1 MSSPEKNPSR
11 LIKRV
16 AFLLLGVLVA
26 ARGTAAVKEGDAFPR
41 LDPAELRV
49 LAGGTFPETAGKV
62 VLVDFWASWCGPCVL
77 SMPEL
82 DAMRRRLIDDGFGE
96 RFEILGVNLDQDIDK
111 AQAFLKVHPVAYPVI
126 HDVAGIASQLYAPR
140 KLPSA
145 YLVGLDGRV
154 AFIYYGY
161 GSGYGSE
168 VEERVRAALK
178 AKKAGT
184 EPPAAP

>member
-1 MSSPEKNPSR
+1 MR
-11 LIKRV
+11 T
-16 AFLLLGVLVA
+16 LVA
-26 ARGTAAVKEGDAFPR
+26 V
-41 LDPAELRV
+41 V
-49 LAGGTFPETAGKV
+49 LAILAFTAQALEPFVVAPEIVGRSLTGDTRYKLSDMRRGKV